1 MSRYVR
7 GVLLPAGNAPLLTVR
22 EALFSIWGGLA
33 LLVATAY
40 VTGEMVLPMSTEQP
54 TMLRLGASAAVAAG
68 VVFAISMIAAGVRNR
83 IVQVVNELAEV
94 RDAVERAQG
103 RGAGHPRA
111 DYVEDPGEDE

>member
-1 MSRYVR
+1 MARRERKAVTGMSRYVR

-54 TMLRLGASAAVAAG
+54 TRRASSSRSA
-68 VVFAISMIAAGVRNR
+68 
-83 IVQVVNELAEV
+83 
-94 RDAVERAQG
+94 
-103 RGAGHPRA
+103 
-111 DYVEDPGEDE
+111 